1 MRRFWRFG
9 RNSGDPAKLDPD
21 LEKRTV
27 RSLLDGE
34 DGWVSVDALYVASD
48 DASVWVDE
56 SHELL
61 IADQVGAVR
70 IVHQHSGYMLY
81 LPQNIKLKRSRSDHS
96 LCSIIRAPVIDI
108 VSVEPVL
115 GDDALSQ
122 AMPQQARLGEVVG
135 GTIVGKLAAG
145 EQGWVRDSSV
155 RIDTQEGLWIDATTV
170 AFPEESDSARL
181 QIVREL
187 GGVSVIS
194 AEEDWLSWTVVGR
207 DPESYI
213 RGAYLPIVA
222 VLGSE
227 IA

>member
-1 MRRFWRFG
+1 MRNFLKFG
-9 RNSGDPAKLDPD
+9 RNSGEAAKLDPD
-21 LEKRTV
+21 LEKKTV
-27 RSLLDGE
+27 RSLMDGE
-34 DGWVSVDALYVASD
+34 EGWVSVDALDVASD

-61 IADQVGAVR
+61 TAHQVGAVR
-70 IVHQHSGYMLY
+70 IVHQRAGYTLY
-81 LPQNIKLKRSRSDHS
+81 LPQDIKLMRSRSDHS
-96 LCSIIRAPVIDI
+96 LYSMLRAPVIDI
-108 VSVEPVL
+108 ISVEPVL
-115 GDDALSQ
+115 GEDALSQ

-135 GTIVGKLAAG
+135 GTMVGKLAAG
-145 EQGWVRDSSV
+145 AQGWVRDSSV
-155 RIDTQEGLWIDATTV
+155 RIDTHEGLWIDALSV
-170 AFPEESDSARL
+170 AFPEESDSARI

-194 AEEDWLSWTVVGR
+194 AEEDWLLWMVVGR

-227 IA
+227 IT